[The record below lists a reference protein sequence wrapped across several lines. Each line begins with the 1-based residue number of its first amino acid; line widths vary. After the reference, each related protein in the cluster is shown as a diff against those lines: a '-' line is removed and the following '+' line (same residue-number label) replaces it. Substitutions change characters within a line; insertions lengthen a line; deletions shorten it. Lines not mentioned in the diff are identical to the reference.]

1 MSSAEV
7 NDARWFKSSHSDAQ
21 RNCVEIAFLDGGKV
35 ALRDS
40 KDRGRGPVMVF
51 TAGEWDAFTAGVH
64 DGEFD
69 RP

>member
-1 MSSAEV
+1 MNSGELTGTH
-7 NDARWFKSSHSDAQ
+7 WFKSSHSDGQ
-21 RNCVEIAFLDGGKV
+21 RNCVEVAFLDGGKV

-40 KDRGRGPVMVF
+40 KDGGRGPVMVF